1 MCEHLGKHLSSPCCV
16 QHPRLGQG
24 PVFGLLPASPP
35 RYKRQTGLG
44 QAPAHHS
51 SPQPRGHLPQDKDKR
66 PLEPLAQVL
75 QQPSSSVSEGYV
87 MPSPVRGSE
96 LERWG
101 MRGARASS
109 GHHGP
114 STSCCALV
122 SLGSVTSEP
131 GSPRGQVPASTSGS
145 WVCVHSGPPARS
157 QAGTSA
163 RGDRAHV
170 AGASLAPASSRPARC
185 VPRAALPPRGPL
197 RAAGE
202 GGMCDPAGAETCPC
216 RESDGK
222 VG

>member
-1 MCEHLGKHLSSPCCV
+1 M
-16 QHPRLGQG
+16 
-24 PVFGLLPASPP
+24 FGLLPALPP

-51 SPQPRGHLPQDKDKR
+51 SPQPRGDLPHDKNKR

-114 STSCCALV
+114 SMSCCAPV
-122 SLGSVTSEP
+122 SLGSVTSEL

-163 RGDRAHV
+163 RGEGGEGSRGQSPHV
-170 AGASLAPASSRPARC
+170 PALGASLAPASGRPARC

-202 GGMCDPAGAETCPC
+202 GGTCDPAGAETCPC